1 MFAGSLEKRGAD
13 FEAPPEDSGA
23 EPFFV
28 WSPQPVTSRAP
39 ATAIAPTAAI
49 RDLEAVVRRV
59 VLAVMVGFL
68 RQMLSGVAMECVR
81 NDDAQ
86 VLGGGRARIL
96 GCRDRGVNR
105 V

>member
-1 MFAGSLEKRGAD
+1 MFAGSLEKSGAD
-13 FEAPPEDSGA
+13 FEAPPDDSGA

-49 RDLEAVVRRV
+49 RDFEAVVRRV
-59 VLAVMVGFL
+59 VLAVMIGFL
-68 RQMLSGVAMECVR
+68 RQVVSGVAVECVR
-81 NDDAQ
+81 RRTHRSWA
-86 VLGGGRARIL
+86 VVGHASSS
-96 GCRDRGVNR
+96 VTTA

>member
-1 MFAGSLEKRGAD
+1 M
-13 FEAPPEDSGA
+13 
-23 EPFFV
+23 
-28 WSPQPVTSRAP
+28 TSRAP

-68 RQMLSGVAMECVR
+68 RQMLSGVAMECVQ

-86 VLGGGRARIL
+86 VLGGGRTRIL